1 MYVTDTQLAASDGSS
16 LVGFSQPT
24 PGVLRTVQDK
34 LREFI
39 SVRDYGAVGDGTTD
53 DSGAIQDAID
63 AALAA
68 GKGLYVPAGVYRC
81 NHTLT
86 ISSSAWISAVAAL
99 GEFAPGLWI
108 RGDGSGATIFK
119 SYVVNSPTEKFL
131 FKIESDNAPFSTF
144 RSLLGVVMEGLT
156 IAKGD
161 STGTSGINIRCCAG
175 VHLRQV
181 NVIGFDADGINFQC
195 DNGDTDSSSDIK
207 LEQVLVHN
215 CLGWGIDCKPAS
227 GHNEINSLS
236 LEQVWVQACG
246 TAEEEISGTPASGG
260 MRWKGQALVIE
271 NSAFTICENVALY
284 LPTES
289 GGPANATLIN
299 TTFENNKKRSLLV
312 NSCFNFVGRNLQM
325 YNANSPYVAEIGMEF
340 DGSAGPLQ
348 CVDIDGVFVRA
359 TSDNNPYTAF
369 KVTKAFS
376 TEANRVRIRNVVW
389 HNFGYTGQ
397 SRFAGDGI
405 EYDGIPFEA
414 GLSFSGSDVML
425 APTLRGNRI
434 PYRLAYDAGAGGG
447 TVVSGEWVTYRVR
460 DDGISV
466 SASGAGNGLYNVYLY
481 DNANVPTLILS
492 TDATATDQSG
502 YRVRSG
508 HGNYVFVGRAAVIG
522 GALATGAA
530 ANFCNA
536 LWHPSLG
543 YLWTDSAGKVRVNS
557 SEPTSDTGGTIV
569 GTQS

>member
-1 MYVTDTQLAASDGSS
+1 MYITDTQLAASDGSS

-39 SVRDYGAVGDGTTD
+39 SVRDYGATGDGTTD

-63 AALAA
+63 AALTA
-68 GKGLYVPAGVYRC
+68 GKGVYVPAGVYRC
-81 NHTLT
+81 DSMLT
-86 ISSSAWISAVAAL
+86 ISSSAWISAVSLL

-108 RGDGSGATIFK
+108 RGDGSGATIF
-119 SYVVNSPTEKFL
+119 NSHVDGETDDFL
-131 FKIESDNAPFSTF
+131 FMIESDNSPFSSF
-144 RSLLGVVMEGLT
+144 KSLLGVVMEGLT

-161 STGTSGINIRCCAG
+161 STGTGGINIRCCAG
-175 VHLRQV
+175 VHFRQL
-181 NVIGFDADGINFQC
+181 NVVGFDADGINIEC
-195 DNGDTDSSSDIK
+195 DNGDTDSSSYIK

-227 GHNEINSLS
+227 GHDEVNALS

-246 TAEEEISGTPASGG
+246 TAEESISATPASGG
-260 MRWKGQALVIE
+260 MRWKGQALIIE
-271 NSAFTICENVALY
+271 NSAFTINENVALY
-284 LPTES
+284 LPAES

-325 YNANSPYVAEIGMEF
+325 YNADSPYNASVGMEF

-359 TSDNNPYTAF
+359 TSGNNPYTAF

-397 SRFAGDGI
+397 VRFAGDGI
-405 EYDGIPFEA
+405 EYDGIPSEA
-414 GLSFSGSDVML
+414 GLSFSGSDVIL

-447 TVVSGEWVTYRVR
+447 TVDTGEWITYRVR
-460 DDGISV
+460 DAGISV
-466 SASGAGNGLYNVYLY
+466 SASGLSNGLYNVYLY

-508 HGNYVFVGRAAVIG
+508 HANYAYVGRAAVVG

-536 LWHPSLG
+536 LQHPSLG
-543 YLWTDSAGKVRVNS
+543 YLWTDSAGKVRISS
-557 SEPTSDTGGTIV
+557 SEPTSDTSGTIV